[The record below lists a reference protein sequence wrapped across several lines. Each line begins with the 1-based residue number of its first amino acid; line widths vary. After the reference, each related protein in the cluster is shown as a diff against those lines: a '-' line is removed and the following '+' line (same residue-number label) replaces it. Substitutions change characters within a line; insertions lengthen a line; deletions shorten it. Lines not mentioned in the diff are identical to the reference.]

1 MIYLFDRAKK
11 LQKIIPR
18 KHIINATQTKV
29 RNGIYQL
36 AVEVP
41 IFYETKQGTQYNYQK
56 SVGKATFAGH
66 YDVNNKFQLY
76 KIYSRNI
83 TANEQGEFLLFD
95 GVHIFF
101 DEAKAMGNIHDRR
114 FRDSE
119 AKDPAD
125 AAFNSIGWH
134 VIDYDVTDRHDINF
148 YRASVTDAW
157 NDLISTYGV
166 EFDYELQFD
175 GRKIISKN
183 IIMKK
188 QIGKWTGQRFAYG
201 TNVLTLTQEQDESEV
216 YTAAVGRGRGE
227 ESGDGFGPRLE
238 FGDIAWSKDGIT
250 KPVGQN
256 YIELPS
262 ATAEYGFIENGIV
275 KPRIAPEVVFEDI
288 EDKRK
293 LADAT
298 YYWLLENCLPKATW
312 KTEVARIGN
321 LNLGD
326 TVGVLY
332 KSAGIIKRARVEKIE
347 YNLLDPALSKLTLG
361 DFHHFENRQ
370 MKRINAEIKRLGRD
384 NRSLISQAK
393 DEFNQWF
400 NDWVTAFENQLAQAK
415 IDIFAEIEADRE
427 RMENE
432 WQEQWNT
439 GMSEIQNGI
448 KEAERK
454 ATENAIRIEND
465 IKSDLDQLTQDHGSI
480 LEGLLDDVMDID
492 EFLGTSRSIT
502 LDQRFLDIS
511 QNFEERLRKV
521 DSNTFNMIRG
531 TRFDEPDM
539 FHLYSS
545 AELQEEGNI
554 KFVTLYSERFNE
566 PRVHFTEGVTLEK
579 GKKYIVA
586 VDYRSYGA
594 KELDRLA
601 IGDMDGYY
609 NLIDDIDKPLSDLHT
624 DGKWRRT
631 YGTVIPS
638 ETVSGEFQIGT
649 NFASGDVTRERID
662 IKLVYL
668 TGSNNTDWVYHP
680 QDATQSIEEITRRV
694 NHLEDGY
701 SEFVTKS
708 RYDAETDTLNQ
719 YIKSVEQTVEGNELI
734 LQRVEDWQATN
745 GQSVLETVDAYER
758 KLWLNDFA
766 DIGANLIPQSS
777 SSWENGSY
785 WSTGVENNSLPEN
798 IRLRK
803 DTGVLVAGDVMHTFS
818 DRSIEASNIR
828 SWMILQLGSDGR
840 TVGEPIYCP
849 VGREITFR
857 TTTNRLV
864 FTAYPVEGKEVRL
877 TGLNNRIKTI
887 YVKLERGSSAT
898 PMLNA
903 ISHIEQLADEISMQV
918 QSLDGTFL
926 KQTDFKL
933 TPDYWQLGALRIGA
947 EDVSNVLR
955 GSPDAIDAV
964 VSEFNLTGNLNAKGQ
979 ITSLAVDA
987 IEGNFARLFTAR
999 LNANVITTD
1008 HISGLSAEFQR
1019 MYILNANIE
1028 RLVAQNVFTRNV
1040 KALSI
1045 EAVEG
1050 QFSSLMTKYLNA
1062 NYIDVNYINGKNA
1075 WFETQYVKT
1084 SNISNLTSQ
1093 NAFIRDIQTIEVTAN
1108 QLNINTLQSKLKGV
1122 EGGLTIYGP
1131 DGRVLINNSI
1141 LENTFS
1147 IGFIQPRFMGVGVEL
1162 SANYFKTTNT
1172 SYTTA
1177 AAFSFQRGGRYLTIE
1192 GYCEM
1197 RSEVSGSADT
1207 TVGAIRLMEYSSG
1220 SRSAFTMIESRKT
1233 NNNDNQFFRI
1243 RLDLG
1248 VPQYEQRNFYV
1259 QFYTAHPGNGAYFRI
1274 NQAYYHG

>member
-1 MIYLFDRAKK
+1 MFSDIESPTEL
-11 LQKIIPR
+11 LQASYEWLMANNTPK
-18 KHIINATQTKV
+18 AVFSLKV
-29 RNGIYQL
+29 
-36 AVEVP
+36 P
-41 IFYETKQGTQYNYQK
+41 
-56 SVGKATFAGH
+56 
-66 YDVNNKFQLY
+66 
-76 KIYSRNI
+76 
-83 TANEQGEFLLFD
+83 D
-95 GVHIFF
+95 G
-101 DEAKAMGNIHDRR
+101 DGL
-114 FRDSE
+114 
-119 AKDPAD
+119 
-125 AAFNSIGWH
+125 
-134 VIDYDVTDRHDINF
+134 
-148 YRASVTDAW
+148 
-157 NDLISTYGV
+157 DLG
-166 EFDYELQFD
+166 D
-175 GRKIISKN
+175 
-183 IIMKK
+183 
-188 QIGKWTGQRFAYG
+188 
-201 TNVLTLTQEQDESEV
+201 EV
-216 YTAAVGRGRGE
+216 YVIYR
-227 ESGDGFGPRLE
+227 
-238 FGDIAWSKDGIT
+238 DID
-250 KPVGQN
+250 
-256 YIELPS
+256 L
-262 ATAEYGFIENGIV
+262 V
-275 KPRIAPEVVFEDI
+275 K
-288 EDKRK
+288 
-293 LADAT
+293 T
-298 YYWLLENCLPKATW
+298 
-312 KTEVARIGN
+312 
-321 LNLGD
+321 
-326 TVGVLY
+326 
-332 KSAGIIKRARVEKIE
+332 ARVEKVIDDLKSGRRDVEFGDTAYFNVDRRMKSIE
-347 YNLLDPALSKLTLG
+347 NNLKRVGEGQGGAIYNLKKQFDER
-361 DFHHFENRQ
+361 FNQ
-370 MKRINAEIKRLGRD
+370 MVSDYR
-384 NRSLISQAK
+384 
-393 DEFNQWF
+393 DEF
-400 NDWVTAFENQLAQAK
+400 EQAK

-539 FHLYSS
+539 FHLYSG
-545 AELQEEGNI
+545 AELQEEGDV

-566 PRVHFTEGVTLEK
+566 PRVQFTEGVTLEK

-601 IGDMDGYY
+601 IGDIDGYY

-649 NFASGDVTRERID
+649 NFISGDDTRERID

-719 YIKSVEQTVEGNELI
+719 YIKSVEETAEGNQMT

-758 KLWLNDFA
+758 KLWLNDVSE
-766 DIGANLIPQSS
+766 IGANLIPYSQDA
-777 SSWENGSY
+777 WEVGRY
-785 WSTGVENNSLPEN
+785 WSGGTGNLLPNN
-798 IRLRK
+798 IRTRREHSIWVSS
-803 DTGVLVAGDVMHTFS
+803 GVAYTFS
-818 DRSIEASNIR
+818 DDSPENSNIDYWLINFTDQDR
-828 SWMILQLGSDGR
+828 ENSYGNQLTVRRGESRTFTTPSTHILL
-840 TVGEPIYCP
+840 
-849 VGREITFR
+849 
-857 TTTNRLV
+857 
-864 FTAYPVEGKEVRL
+864 TAIAVSGAEVRISRL
-877 TGLNNRIKTI
+877 TGPNRRIFT
-887 YVKLERGSSAT
+887 KLEKGSVAT

-903 ISHIEQLADEISMQV
+903 ISHIEQLANQVSIQV
-918 QSLDGTFL
+918 QELDDTFL

-933 TPDYWQLGALRIGA
+933 TPDYWQLGAMRIGA
-947 EDVSNVLR
+947 EDVSSVLR

-964 VSEFNLTGNLNAKGQ
+964 VSEFNLTGNLNANGQ

-987 IEGNFARLFTAR
+987 IEGNFARLFTAQ

-1028 RLVAQNVFTRNV
+1028 RLVAQHVFTQNV
-1040 KALSI
+1040 KSLSI

-1084 SNISNLTSQ
+1084 ANISNLTSQ
-1093 NAFIRDIQTIEVTAN
+1093 NAFIRDVQAIEITAN
-1108 QLNINTLQSKLKGV
+1108 QLNIQTLHSKLKSV

-1141 LENTFS
+1141 LKASFDVQVYDFYAGSLASFNGSNFHTSSSFWQTIKYFYTDFKGSQLLVSWAIGLQTGNSASEYAEVQVRGFGSNNPIGTRSTRQFVKAGETTFH
-1147 IGFIQPRFMGVGVEL
+1147 
-1162 SANYFKTTNT
+1162 
-1172 SYTTA
+1172 
-1177 AAFSFQRGGRYLTIE
+1177 
-1192 GYCEM
+1192 
-1197 RSEVSGSADT
+1197 
-1207 TVGAIRLMEYSSG
+1207 
-1220 SRSAFTMIESRKT
+1220 
-1233 NNNDNQFFRI
+1233 NQI
-1243 RLDLG
+1243 INLG
-1248 VPQYEQRNFYV
+1248 VPDYSTIQGYLEMRRS
-1259 QFYTAHPGNGAYFRI
+1259 PGGSNMNNRI
-1274 NQAYYHG
+1274 LARVLRISLIN

>member
-1 MIYLFDRAKK
+1 MYVTSKAGTEILKSEYQIIDSINGVPTIETEYGKLEKKHTEPMVMLSPAFNDKFIMVIKEQESVSESSRLRLTGVHSFIYDFSLDRIYEEYTQYFSLNNILTLIFSDTEYEYEVSGSARYNALEFKNFGDNDKMSLINQICDRWELEYKIQGNKVYFDDQRGSKTMKQFRYKMNIYDSHVNLDITEGATYIRAYFGKK
-11 LQKIIPR
+11 DEENPSNSTYVEKEMLHPLAEDFGVRHAKPYSNEVITQEETMQRYMKMKIEETWKLSVEID
-18 KHIINATQTKV
+18 V
-29 RNGIYQL
+29 LDLSGDGS
-36 AVEVP
+36 VEVGDEVWA
-41 IFYETKQGTQYNYQK
+41 IDERLDLKYKTRIVEKRDY
-56 SVGKATFAGH
+56 
-66 YDVNNKFQLY
+66 YDVNDRIYRTKVVLGNKTFIEAVSAQEVTADDVESQVVKYYNQMIEQL
-76 KIYSRNI
+76 K
-83 TANEQGEFLLFD
+83 ADFD
-95 GVHIFF
+95 NDFNAER
-101 DEAKAMGNIHDRR
+101 DAYKAML
-114 FRDSE
+114 E
-119 AKDPAD
+119 KAK
-125 AAFNSIGWH
+125 
-134 VIDYDVTDRHDINF
+134 
-148 YRASVTDAW
+148 
-157 NDLISTYGV
+157 
-166 EFDYELQFD
+166 
-175 GRKIISKN
+175 
-183 IIMKK
+183 
-188 QIGKWTGQRFAYG
+188 
-201 TNVLTLTQEQDESEV
+201 
-216 YTAAVGRGRGE
+216 
-227 ESGDGFGPRLE
+227 
-238 FGDIAWSKDGIT
+238 
-250 KPVGQN
+250 
-256 YIELPS
+256 
-262 ATAEYGFIENGIV
+262 
-275 KPRIAPEVVFEDI
+275 EDI
-288 EDKRK
+288 FTEIAADK
-293 LADAT
+293 D
-298 YYWLLENCLPKATW
+298 
-312 KTEVARIGN
+312 
-321 LNLGD
+321 
-326 TVGVLY
+326 
-332 KSAGIIKRARVEKIE
+332 
-347 YNLLDPALSKLTLG
+347 
-361 DFHHFENRQ
+361 
-370 MKRINAEIKRLGRD
+370 
-384 NRSLISQAK
+384 
-393 DEFNQWF
+393 
-400 NDWVTAFENQLAQAK
+400 
-415 IDIFAEIEADRE
+415 

-432 WQEQWNT
+432 WQEQWDT

-454 ATENAIRIEND
+454 ATENATRIEND
-465 IKSDLDQLTQDHGSI
+465 IKSDLDKLTQNHGSI
-480 LEGLLDDVMDID
+480 LDELLEDVMDID
-492 EFLGTSRSIT
+492 DFLGTSRSIT

-511 QNFEERLRKV
+511 QNFEDRLRKV

-539 FHLYSS
+539 FHLYSG
-545 AELQEEGNI
+545 AELQEEGDV

-566 PRVHFTEGVTLEK
+566 PRVHFTESVTLEK

-601 IGDMDGYY
+601 IGDMNGYY

-624 DGKWRRT
+624 DGQWRRT

-649 NFASGDVTRERID
+649 NFDSGDDTRERID

-680 QDATQSIEEITRRV
+680 QDATQSIEEITRRIT
-694 NHLEDGY
+694 HLEDGY

-708 RYDAETDTLNQ
+708 LYDAETDTLNQ

-734 LQRVEDWQATN
+734 LQRVENWQATN

-777 SSWENGSY
+777 ASWENGSY

-798 IRLRK
+798 IRLKK
-803 DTGVLVAGDVMHTFS
+803 DTGVLVAGDVMYTFS
-818 DRSIEASNIR
+818 DQSSEASNIR

-849 VGREITFR
+849 VGREVTFR

-877 TGLNNRIKTI
+877 SGLNNRIKTI
-887 YVKLERGSSAT
+887 YAKLERGSSAT

-933 TPDYWQLGALRIGA
+933 TPDYWQLGAIRIGA
-947 EDVSNVLR
+947 EEVSGVLR

-999 LNANVITTD
+999 LNANIITTD

-1028 RLVAQNVFTRNV
+1028 RLVAQNVFTQNV

-1050 QFSSLMTKYLNA
+1050 QFSSLMTKYFSA

-1093 NAFIRDIQTIEVTAN
+1093 IAFIRDIQTIEITAN
-1108 QLNINTLQSKLKGV
+1108 QMNINTLHNKLKSV

-1141 LENTFS
+1141 LRASFDVQIRPMHNGSGVTFTGFNYQTSSSIWQTFEYFYTDFKGSQLLVSWAVSFSGPSASENIEVRVRGFGGYNP
-1147 IGFIQPRFMGVGVEL
+1147 IGTSPRTLFNNGGTT
-1162 SANYFKTTNT
+1162 YFN
-1172 SYTTA
+1172 
-1177 AAFSFQRGGRYLTIE
+1177 QTI
-1192 GYCEM
+1192 
-1197 RSEVSGSADT
+1197 
-1207 TVGAIRLMEYSSG
+1207 
-1220 SRSAFTMIESRKT
+1220 
-1233 NNNDNQFFRI
+1233 
-1243 RLDLG
+1243 DLG
-1248 VPQYEQRNFYV
+1248 VPNYN
-1259 QFYTAHPGNGAYFRI
+1259 TI
-1274 NQAYYHG
+1274 QAYLEFRRDPSGSSNQNIVTARVLRVSLIN